1 MEDWI
6 AGTFAVL
13 GTLMVLAGGSLL
25 VLKAVG
31 RVGALPDADTQPLD
45 GALRSAPPS
54 PAGSGS
60 PATEPSAASGPV
72 RRLAQW
78 RPTLPT
84 QLIGWGIVLLVLAA
98 VTVGLIE
105 LTLSVGTPS

>member
-6 AGTFAVL
+6 AGLFAVL
-13 GTLMVLAGGSLL
+13 GTLMVLAGASLL

-31 RVGALPDADTQPLD
+31 RAGALPDADTRPLD
-45 GALRSAPPS
+45 GTLRGSPTPPDAADTPTTE
-54 PAGSGS
+54 PAGAG
-60 PATEPSAASGPV
+60 AV

-78 RPTLPT
+78 RPSLPT
-84 QLIGWGIVLLVLAA
+84 QLIGWGILLLVLAA

-105 LTLSVGTPS
+105 FTLSAGTPS

>member
-6 AGTFAVL
+6 AGMFAVL
-13 GTLMVLAGGSLL
+13 GTLMVLAGASLL

-31 RVGALPDADTQPLD
+31 RAGALPDADTQPLD
-45 GALRSAPPS
+45 GALHG
-54 PAGSGS
+54 GSGS
-60 PATEPSAASGPV
+60 AAAAPAEGTGPV

-78 RPTLPT
+78 RPSLPT
-84 QLIGWGIVLLVLAA
+84 QLIGWGILLLVLAA

-105 LTLSVGTPS
+105 FTLSAGSPS